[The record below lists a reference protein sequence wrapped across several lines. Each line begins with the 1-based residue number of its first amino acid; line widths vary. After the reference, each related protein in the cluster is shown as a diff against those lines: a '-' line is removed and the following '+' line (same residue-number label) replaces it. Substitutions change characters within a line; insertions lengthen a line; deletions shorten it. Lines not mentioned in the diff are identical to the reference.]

1 MLLLLNLYNS
11 ATQIINH
18 SINKSNDFRKLELH
32 DDHQKFINQFCIE
45 VPDDVKVDLES
56 RLIYNRVS
64 FLLDQLNEILK
75 NPDSQMIINYES
87 VHYKYKVLLGICS
100 MKYTVSVTHHKT
112 RGIDYVTFNT
122 SFEPRTKTNYVR
134 NVHRIVGRF
143 DSYSGRNDPKLYQ
156 DARNKYFQDLL
167 HKYDKL

>member
-11 ATQIINH
+11 STSVIEH
-18 SINKSNDFRKLELH
+18 SINNSEVFKKLALY

-87 VHYKYKVLLGICS
+87 VHYKYKVLLGICA
-100 MKYTVSVTHHKT
+100 MKYTVSVAHNKV
-112 RGIDYVTFNT
+112 REIDYVTLST
-122 SFEPRTKTNYVR
+122 SFEPRIKTNYVR
-134 NVHRIVGRF
+134 NIHRIVGRL
-143 DSYSGRNDPKLYQ
+143 DSYSGRYDPKLYL
-156 DARNKYFQDLL
+156 DARNKYFQELML
-167 HKYDKL
+167 KYDEL

>member
-1 MLLLLNLYNS
+1 MLLLLNLSNS
-11 ATQIINH
+11 STSVIEH
-18 SINKSNDFRKLELH
+18 SINNSDIFKKLELY

-87 VHYKYKVLLGICS
+87 VHYKYKVLLGICA

-143 DSYSGRNDPKLYQ
+143 DSYLGRNDPKLYQ